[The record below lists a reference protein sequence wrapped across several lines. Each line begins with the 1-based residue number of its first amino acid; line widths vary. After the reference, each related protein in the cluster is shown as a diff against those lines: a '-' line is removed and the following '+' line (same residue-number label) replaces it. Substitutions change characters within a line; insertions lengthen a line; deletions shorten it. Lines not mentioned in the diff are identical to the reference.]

1 MVQILAVGEVMVEL
15 APAGDADGKKLLALG
30 FAGDTYNTA
39 VYLARLGVKTAYFTR
54 LGDDPYSGEV
64 IRLMGAEGLDTASV
78 ETMPGR
84 TAGLYLIANRPD
96 GERSFSFWRDQSPA
110 REMFASQVSVAA
122 LEQRLE
128 SAQAAY
134 FSGVTLG
141 ILGEEAR
148 RSLLRCLRNFRAG
161 GGQVI
166 FDNNYRP
173 QLWRDRE
180 QAQLAMAD
188 ALAVADLA
196 LLTDDD
202 EARLWGSGAEADIVS
217 RCQAAGV
224 RELAIKR
231 GPQPVLLALR
241 QRRDDFA
248 ERYTVPVPPVA
259 EVVDTTAAGD
269 SFNAGYI
276 AARLR
281 GWDAAS
287 AAAYGSRCAA
297 VVIRHRGAIVERQ
310 RFLAEIPA
318 LTAP

>member
-30 FAGDTYNTA
+30 YAGDTYNTS
-39 VYLARLGVKTAYFTR
+39 VYLSRLGVATAYFTR
-54 LGDDPYSGEV
+54 LGDDPYSREV
-64 IRLMGAEGLDTASV
+64 IQLMQEEGLDTKSV

-96 GERSFSFWRDQSPA
+96 GERSFSFWRGQSPA
-110 REMFASQVSVAA
+110 REMFATQASVTA
-122 LEQRLE
+122 LERRLE
-128 SAQAAY
+128 SAQRIY

-148 RSLLRCLRNFRAG
+148 RSLLRVLLNFRAG

-188 ALAVADLA
+188 ALAVADMA

-202 EARLWGSGAEADIVS
+202 EARLWGSGAEVDIVS

-224 RELAIKR
+224 REVAIKR
-231 GPQPVLLALR
+231 GPHPVLLALR
-241 QRRDDFA
+241 QGNDNFK
-248 ERYTVPVPPVA
+248 ECYSVPVPPVA
-259 EVVDTTAAGD
+259 DVVDTTAAGD

-276 AARLR
+276 SARLR
-281 GWDAAS
+281 GRSPAEAAEF
-287 AAAYGSRCAA
+287 GSRCAA
-297 VVIRHRGAIVERQ
+297 VVIQHRGAIVGRGL
-310 RFLAEIPA
+310 FAAAIKSV
-318 LTAP
+318 TD